1 MIKEEVTGMNI
12 INEIQERLF
21 EFKDDKYQEF
31 QCKLMPTVSPEVVIG
46 VRTPDIRKLGKEY
59 AKHQEIGDFLR
70 ELPHKYYEEY
80 NLHSSIIASI
90 KDYDTCVEEVK
101 RFLPYVDN
109 WATCDM
115 MTPKC
120 FKKNLSELMN
130 EIKIWITA
138 EDTYTVRF
146 GIRMIMCF
154 FLDDEF
160 DKSYLDMVALVKS
173 EEYYINM
180 MIAWFFATALAKQY
194 EATITYIE
202 QNILDKWTHNKT
214 IQKAVESYR
223 ITDEQK
229 LYLKG
234 LKVK

>member
-1 MIKEEVTGMNI
+1 MDKIDIIKE
-12 INEIQERLF
+12 IQDKLF
-21 EFKDDKYQEF
+21 EYKDEKYHDF
-31 QCKLMPTVSPEVVIG
+31 HCKLMPTVATDVVIG
-46 VRTPDIRKLGKEY
+46 VRTPDIRKLGKLY
-59 AKHQEIGDFLR
+59 AKNEKIDVFLSS
-70 ELPHKYYEEY
+70 LPHTYYEEN
-80 NLHSSIIASI
+80 NLHSCIIADI
-90 KDYDTCVEEVK
+90 KDYDVCVGQVK
-101 RFLPYVDN
+101 KFLPYIDN

-120 FKKNLSELMN
+120 FKKNLSKLME
-130 EIKIWITA
+130 EIKTWIFSK
-138 EDTYTVRF
+138 DTYTVRF

-154 FLDDEF
+154 FLEEEFKDE
-160 DKSYLDMVALVKS
+160 YLEMVAAIKS
-173 EEYYINM
+173 EEYYIKM

-194 EATITYIE
+194 DYAVKYIE
-202 QNILDKWTHNKT
+202 QNKLDKWTHNKA